1 MDFITDLPPSKRK
14 GFVYDTILVVIDR
27 FTKMVRYLPTNKTV
41 TAVDLTEIFFE
52 EIILKFGCP
61 SSIVTDRGS
70 LFTSSF

>member
-14 GFVYDTILVVIDR
+14 GFVYDAILVVIDR

-41 TAVDLTEIFFE
+41 TTVDLTEMFFE
-52 EIILKFGCP
+52 EIILKFKCP